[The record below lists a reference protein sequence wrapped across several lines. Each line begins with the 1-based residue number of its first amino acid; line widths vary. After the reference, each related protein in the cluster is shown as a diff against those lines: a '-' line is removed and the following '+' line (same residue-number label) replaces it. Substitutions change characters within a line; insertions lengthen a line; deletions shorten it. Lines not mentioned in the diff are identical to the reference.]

1 MVHADLIQAATE
13 AVRQW
18 QWEPTYLNGEPVEII
33 TMITI
38 NFTLAK

>member
-1 MVHADLIQAATE
+1 MNAAMD

-18 QWEPTYLNGEPVEII
+18 RWEPTYLNGEPVEII
-33 TMITI
+33 TAITI